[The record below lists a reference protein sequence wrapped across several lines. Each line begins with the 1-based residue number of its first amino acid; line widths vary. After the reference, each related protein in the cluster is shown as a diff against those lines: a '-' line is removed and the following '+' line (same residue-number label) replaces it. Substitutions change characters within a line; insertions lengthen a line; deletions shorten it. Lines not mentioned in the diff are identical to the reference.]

1 MGLSR
6 AQILETHHAAIEIGL
21 ADSRVALLAGID
33 RAFVASIP
41 VMGSPKEQFWI
52 DLDYLSRIPVQDG
65 YDHPLE
71 TWLHNALLLTAHD
84 PGNEIF
90 RRTLQ
95 ELQNKL
101 REKSASSSPQNAL
114 TELNGEGFRN
124 SLQSPASP
132 EQQKPRFGL
141 HQLTLPMDG
150 DPIRILLDY
159 KMKDEPFARMLRR
172 DLSPLIKVGKVT
184 LWDPSEVP
192 PGGHIEEHITY
203 QLNIVHLF
211 LPLLSASYLADD
223 EAYQR
228 LEFTLGHRKPEG
240 LQVIAILA
248 RPFIGIETQFHT
260 TRILPKHR
268 RPISLY
274 DNPDEA
280 IAEIVHELSAV
291 IDDIRQQKAQ
301 PHIPI
306 LPQTPFR
313 PNATLPTPAAATSSP
328 SAPPQPSPEA
338 KPGTPIHLILRRNGP
353 PKWNYIE
360 PEGSS
365 KISRELRNMGR
376 GLVIEGP
383 SKIGKTTV
391 VLELLKDL
399 QQKGKTAGESSF
411 LDPTVPADMARLRE
425 ILDTRRFSGH
435 LVIDEAH
442 RLSRN
447 DLDNVAGLM
456 RSLAEMDEP
465 NAKLTLIGLRSL
477 SRLLLSARKDL
488 AGRFDA
494 ISLDRQPE
502 ANILALLERAEKAAG
517 ISFAHRSEI
526 ARQAMGSFYLAQV
539 IAYRCAARVMDEVP
553 ERWTTIPNTP
563 EAVQEDVIC
572 EISPP
577 FEDAIHR
584 FIRADRDTETPGA
597 CFALLYK
604 AGNSLDG
611 TAGLV
616 DTRKRHPLLGPAFEW
631 AENGALAS
639 LIDSDSELPG
649 MVLFAKGRLSILDP
663 VVLYYL
669 RTMNWRADG
678 HRAGLILE
686 WIDDEPQI
694 IVPRKPVKPIPGM
707 PIHQEQLYPEHF
719 LDQPAYP
726 WWHPHAVELKDW
738 LVRAYLKNGQT
749 EMIANRAGIDLAY
762 WDGAGTP
769 ERAWTSLLELAA
781 NQRKTRALLAQVLAD
796 KSKSAFHPHIEAC
809 IAPLDPPQP

>member
-1 MGLSR
+1 MKLLSL
-6 AQILETHHAAIEIGL
+6 AQIHEIHRTAFEVDL
-21 ADSRVALLAGID
+21 ADSRGALLAGINQ
-33 RAFVASIP
+33 AFVANIP
-41 VMGSPKEQFWI
+41 AARSPAEQFLI
-52 DLDYLSRIPVQDG
+52 DLIHLNSIPVQDG
-65 YDHPLE
+65 DEHPLE
-71 TWLHNALLLTAHD
+71 IWLYNAIFLTAFD
-84 PGNEIF
+84 PRSEIF

-95 ELQNKL
+95 ELRNQS
-101 REKSASSSPQNAL
+101 RERSASSPTKNTTAGF
-114 TELNGEGFRN
+114 NREGFRDN
-124 SLQSPASP
+124 LQSPASP
-132 EQQKPRFGL
+132 EQGKTASVQPQQSSSR
-141 HQLTLPMDG
+141 DD
-150 DPIRILLDY
+150 DPVRVFLDY
-159 KMKDEPFARMLRR
+159 ETADEPFARVLRKH
-172 DLSPLIKVGKVT
+172 LSPLVRLGRVR
-184 LWDPSEVP
+184 LWDSHEVP
-192 PGGHIEEHITY
+192 PGGNIEEHIAY
-203 QLNIVHLF
+203 QLDIAHLF
-211 LPLLSASYLADD
+211 LPLLSADYLASQ
-223 EAYQR
+223 EAFRRSQFLIVTEKLR
-228 LEFTLGHRKPEG
+228 
-240 LQVIAILA
+240 VIPILA
-248 RPFIGIETQFHT
+248 RPCRWELTPFAITAA
-260 TRILPKHR
+260 LPKHKV
-268 RPISLY
+268 PISLHN
-274 DNPDEA
+274 DLDEA
-280 IAEIVHELSAV
+280 MAEIVHDLSAV
-291 IDDIRQQKAQ
+291 IDDIRRQNAQ
-301 PHIPI
+301 SRLPI

-411 LDPTVPADMARLRE
+411 LDPSVPADMARLRE

-539 IAYRCAARVMDEVP
+539 IAYHCAARVMDEVP

-631 AENGALAS
+631 AEKGALAS